1 MKKIKKTIVMLVLT
15 GVLCVST
22 GCSMLESEINN
33 IKGALVGNS
42 YHVNTYNNY
51 GAKVMETSGDKINIS
66 GNKIKSKSY
75 NEDGSE
81 TTNYDLSS
89 VITITIDGKEI
100 ESCGDTCVFVQ
111 DGLNGEVDFTE
122 ERIKS
127 MTDGSLS
134 DNTIVAEFVNK
145 YKNMFGKSR
154 VVVIKSQ
161 LGQPITAYSGDDV
174 YWEIPNDLPKMTKL
188 MIDGKALYIH
198 RANFQIIDKELLN

>member
-1 MKKIKKTIVMLVLT
+1 MKKIKKTIVMLALT
-15 GVLCVST
+15 EMLCVST
-22 GCSMLESEINN
+22 GCSMLQFEINN
-33 IKGALVGNS
+33 IKGTLVGNS
-42 YHVNTYNNY
+42 YHVNTYDNY

-89 VITITIDGKEI
+89 VITITIDGKEM
-100 ESCGDTCVFVQ
+100 ESCGDTCVFVEE
-111 DGLNGEVDFTE
+111 GLNGEVDFTE

-161 LGQPITAYSGDDV
+161 LGQPITAYSGDEV
-174 YWEIPNDLPKMTKL
+174 YWEIPDDLPKMTKL